1 MERKIGLVALAVVFG
16 ASLLAGCARPAAGPA
31 SAPAAETPQAVNM
44 RITTDTP
51 DVMPQGVAATWFGEE
66 LARRI
71 PGSEV
76 KVFNASSLYNN
87 ADSLEAMKA
96 GTLEACWA
104 TTSKISGI
112 IPEVLSIRM
121 PALFS
126 NYAQALLIPKTDLGE
141 YLENAAAE
149 QGFVWLNWGV
159 LSPYIGVGAKDRILK
174 TADWQ
179 GRKVRCYEKALQ
191 TLQTELV
198 GASPIVMP
206 WGEFVPSVQSGV
218 VDAGYTS
225 LSSWGPVKET
235 VPYFTCFGI
244 VPDYYAFLVAE
255 EWWNGLSPVTQKVVA
270 EVLAE
275 ACDMQ
280 QKSQYSSDMKKL
292 AELATTDP
300 TKPGVY
306 LLAAEELEVYKELWM
321 DKVREKAIE
330 TIGGGAEQAIALA
343 IATSEELAGK

>member
-1 MERKIGLVALAVVFG
+1 
-16 ASLLAGCARPAAGPA
+16 
-31 SAPAAETPQAVNM
+31 VNM

-51 DVMPQGVAATWFGEE
+51 DVMPQGLAATWFAEE
-66 LARRI
+66 LTRRI

-87 ADSLEAMKA
+87 ADSLEAMQA

-112 IPEVLSIRM
+112 IPEVLSLRM

-126 NYAQALLIPKTDLGE
+126 NYAQALLIPKTDLGA
-141 YLENAAAE
+141 YLEDAAGE
-149 QGFVWLNWGV
+149 QGFVWLDWGV
-159 LSPYIGVGAKDRILK
+159 LSPYIGVGAKERILEIE
-174 TADWQ
+174 DWP
-179 GRKVRCYEKALQ
+179 GKKVRCYEKALQ
-191 TLQTELV
+191 TLQTDLV

-218 VDAGYTS
+218 VDAGFTS

-235 VPYFTCFGI
+235 VPYFTCFGM
-244 VPDYYAFLVAE
+244 VPDYYAFLVAD
-255 EWWNGLSPVTQKVVA
+255 EWWIGLSPVTQKVIV
-270 EVLAE
+270 EVLGE

-280 QKSQYSSDMKKL
+280 QKNQYASDMKKL

-306 LLAAEELEVYKELWM
+306 LLSAEELEPYKELWLE
-321 DKVREKAIE
+321 KVREKAIE
-330 TIGGGAEQAIALA
+330 TIGAGGEQAIELA
-343 IATSEELAGK
+343 IATSEELAGR

>member
-1 MERKIGLVALAVVFG
+1 MGRKIGLVALVVVFG
-16 ASLLAGCARPAAGPA
+16 ASLLVGCARPT
-31 SAPAAETPQAVNM
+31 SAPTSVPAPEAPQPVNM

-66 LARRI
+66 LAKRL
-71 PGSEV
+71 PGSEA
-76 KVFNASSLYNN
+76 KVFNGSSLYNN
-87 ADSLEAMKA
+87 ADSLEAMRA

-126 NYAQALLIPKTDLGE
+126 NYAQALLIPKTDLGA
-141 YLENAAAE
+141 YLESAAGE
-149 QGFVWLNWGV
+149 QGFVCLNWGV
-159 LSPYIGVGAKDRILK
+159 LSPYIGVGAKERILEIE
-174 TADWQ
+174 DWQ

-218 VDAGYTS
+218 VDAGFTS

-235 VPYFTCFGI
+235 VPYFTCFGM

-255 EWWNGLSPVTQKVVA
+255 EWWNGLSPATQGVIVD
-270 EVLAE
+270 VLAE

-280 QKSQYSSDMKKL
+280 QKNQYASDMKKL

-306 LLAAEELEVYKELWM
+306 LLTAEELEPYKDLWM
-321 DKVREKAIE
+321 EKVREKAIE
-330 TIGGGAEQAIALA
+330 TIGAGGEQAIALA